1 MELIKYKNNIH
12 KDDWDQYVLNSNNG
26 TIFHLRKFLSYNED
40 RTFIDS
46 SIIFSENN
54 QIIALFT
61 GAITQNCLHSHPGAS
76 FGGFVYN
83 NISYFL
89 LIYIFYSI

>member
-26 TIFHLRKFLSYNED
+26 TIFHLRKFLSYHED
-40 RTFIDS
+40 RAFQDS
-46 SIIFSENN
+46 SLIFSENN

-61 GAITQNCLHSHPGAS
+61 GAIIQDSLHSHPGAS

-83 NISYFL
+83 NIL
-89 LIYIFYSI
+89 TCCD